1 MEFLSKLW
9 LGRLGLAKTYWIY
22 NLLIPIL
29 LSIPIKLWSGEP
41 SFFPFAYLCLLSI
54 YSYVALIGLCRSSD
68 LYKGNQVWAWLAK
81 AVAVIGLLSQLL
93 VALAVFRFGNY
104 YLIGYVAVVGFV
116 MWAFYDEY
124 KVEKVEPSQ
133 NQTSPATTASKID
146 IDENLIW
153 ADVAKEFESNR
164 NEGLWTKCFVESG
177 GDENKAK
184 VKYLAV
190 RFEEML
196 ALTKAIETPASIIKE
211 ATDLT
216 QIQKERA
223 EPLNLSGDG
232 QAITTQASANNE
244 AVSKENPTLYIL
256 IGIALLAG
264 CSIFAIV
271 ISNFSKPNSAQSQTS
286 SSLQPNTSSQLMNG
300 DRWIVW
306 SKEDW
311 RTTYVDEN
319 SIKKTSLFSPIY
331 EIRIAS
337 EYPKANVFIG
347 TDANGKEY
355 PIRLQILKVEY
366 DCKSQT
372 EKIISVKSYTTPLSS
387 DKPFQLTFDDLIIG
401 KARHL
406 GDEPDKGDVGFDI
419 SEIGRKGFRRL
430 CSQ

>member
-1 MEFLSKLW
+1 M
-9 LGRLGLAKTYWIY
+9 
-22 NLLIPIL
+22 
-29 LSIPIKLWSGEP
+29 
-41 SFFPFAYLCLLSI
+41 
-54 YSYVALIGLCRSSD
+54 
-68 LYKGNQVWAWLAK
+68 
-81 AVAVIGLLSQLL
+81 
-93 VALAVFRFGNY
+93 
-104 YLIGYVAVVGFV
+104 
-116 MWAFYDEY
+116 
-124 KVEKVEPSQ
+124 
-133 NQTSPATTASKID
+133 
-146 IDENLIW
+146 
-153 ADVAKEFESNR
+153 
-164 NEGLWTKCFVESG
+164 
-177 GDENKAK
+177 
-184 VKYLAV
+184 
-190 RFEEML
+190 
-196 ALTKAIETPASIIKE
+196 
-211 ATDLT
+211 
-216 QIQKERA
+216 
-223 EPLNLSGDG
+223 
-232 QAITTQASANNE
+232 
-244 AVSKENPTLYIL
+244 

-300 DRWIVW
+300 DRWVVW